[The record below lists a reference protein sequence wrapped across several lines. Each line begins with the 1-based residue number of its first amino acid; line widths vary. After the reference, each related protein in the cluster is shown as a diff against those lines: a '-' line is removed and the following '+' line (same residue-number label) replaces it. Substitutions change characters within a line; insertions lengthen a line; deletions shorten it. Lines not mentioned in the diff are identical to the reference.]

1 MKNLKIGKKLLL
13 TFGIIIILLLT
24 TIIIS
29 VIGFINISKDFTY
42 FYNKPYTITNKTMD
56 MRRTIQSAVKNIGYT
71 IMTNDK
77 EEKFNFAEQINKD
90 MESLNKDVIFVR
102 ENFTGD
108 TALINEF
115 EKLMLNSQET
125 ITTVI
130 DLAKNNKNDEASDLY
145 FKKYYP
151 VLLEAQKYLMDIN
164 DYAVKQAE
172 TTYNNSMKSAGF
184 EVYSLAF
191 ISILALV
198 ITSFLSIYITRS
210 LTKPILEIEKAAN
223 DMTNGNLN
231 VKISYE
237 SKDELGSLSNSMR
250 NMTTIIK
257 EIISDMSAGL
267 TELSNGNFTVD
278 SRAQEYY
285 KGDFNPLLE
294 SIYKIIT
301 NLTYTLSEINQSSE
315 QVAVGSEQVSSS
327 AQSLSQGATEQ
338 ASSVEELSATIT
350 EISEQIN
357 QNAQNATTARE
368 QTKQASV
375 EIAASNKQ
383 MDKLIDAMKDISEN
397 SAKIQNIIKTIDNI
411 AFQTNILALNAAVE
425 AARAGVAGKGFAVV
439 ADEVRNLASKS
450 AEAAKDTSM
459 LIGESIVS
467 VENGVKLADETAKAM
482 IDIVN
487 GANSVSSLVE
497 SIASAS
503 IEQADAVKQIT
514 LGIDQISSV
523 IQTNSATA
531 EESAAAS
538 EELSGQALLLKSL
551 VNKFKLKSISEIKSV
566 N

>member
-1 MKNLKIGKKLLL
+1 MKNLKIGKKLLI

-24 TIIIS
+24 TIVMS
-29 VIGFINISKDFTY
+29 VFGFISISKNFTY
-42 FYNKPYTITNKTMD
+42 FYNKPFTITNKTMD

-71 IMTNDK
+71 LMSPDK
-77 EEKFNFAEQINKD
+77 EKKFEFAEQANKDMDSLEVDIKFIRDNFAEDADI
-90 MESLNKDVIFVR
+90 LND
-102 ENFTGD
+102 
-108 TALINEF
+108 F
-115 EKLMLNSQET
+115 EKIMSET
-125 ITTVI
+125 KELRKEII
-130 DLAKNNKNDEASDLY
+130 SLAKNNKNSEASSLY
-145 FKKYYP
+145 FKEYYP
-151 VLLEAQKYLMDIN
+151 ALLEAQNYIMVIN
-164 DYAVKQAE
+164 DDAVNNADTMYK
-172 TTYNNSMKSAGF
+172 NSMKSASF

-191 ISILALV
+191 ISILALI
-198 ITSFLSIYITRS
+198 ITSILSIYITRS

-257 EIISDMSAGL
+257 EIISDMSSGL

-278 SRAQEYY
+278 SKAQEYY
-285 KGDFNPLLE
+285 KGDFDPLLE

-357 QNAQNATTARE
+357 QNAQNATTASE
-368 QTKQASV
+368 QTKQAGID
-375 EIAASNKQ
+375 IAASNKQ
-383 MDKLIDAMKDISEN
+383 MEKLIYAMNDISEN

-551 VNKFKLKSISEIKSV
+551 VNKFKLKSISELINK
-566 N
+566 